1 MYKLTHTSIL
11 FHSMCVYVYVR
22 ERGLVYM
29 QTYIYIDVMQDIC
42 VKKKLKISLKYL
54 MEFFYKTLQQTCSY
68 YNSKSKT
75 LTELHEHKDILKT

>member
-42 VKKKLKISLKYL
+42 VKKNFAHICVLISLK
-54 MEFFYKTLQQTCSY
+54 
-68 YNSKSKT
+68 
-75 LTELHEHKDILKT
+75 LTN